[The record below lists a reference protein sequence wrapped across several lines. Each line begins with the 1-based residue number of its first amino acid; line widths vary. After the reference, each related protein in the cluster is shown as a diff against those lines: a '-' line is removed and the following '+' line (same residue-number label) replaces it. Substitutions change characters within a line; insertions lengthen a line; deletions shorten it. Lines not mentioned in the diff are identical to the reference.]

1 MKLEAG
7 MTVGYT
13 SPYTEM
19 ANGIRYTGPMAN
31 GEAMG
36 RWMIGVVEYT
46 TWKYAYVTIIV
57 DTMMS
62 ENGKHWSYDY
72 DYSPTLRY
80 RVDTAH
86 PNNANI
92 QILDD
97 HLD

>member
-19 ANGIRYTGPMAN
+19 ANGER
-31 GEAMG
+31 MG

-46 TWKYAYVTIIV
+46 TWKYAYITTIV

-62 ENGKHWSYDY
+62 ENGRNWFYSYEH
-72 DYSPTLRY
+72 SPTRAFRL
-80 RVDTAH
+80 DLAH
-86 PNNANI
+86 SDNANT
-92 QILDD
+92 QILDEA
-97 HLD
+97 